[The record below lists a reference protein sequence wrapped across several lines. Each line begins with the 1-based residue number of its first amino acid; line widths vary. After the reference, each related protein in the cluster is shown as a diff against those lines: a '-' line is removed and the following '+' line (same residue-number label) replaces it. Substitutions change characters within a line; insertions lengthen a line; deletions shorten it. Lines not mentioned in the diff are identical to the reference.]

1 MDAHDLSPGSRV
13 ALLVPGS
20 PAYAELVIALL
31 RRGVFP
37 VPMDARLTHSERE
50 SLLADLDPALVVTVP
65 GAARRAARRARR
77 RPVARPTAGPA
88 RST

>member
-1 MDAHDLSPGSRV
+1 MDARDLAPESRV

-37 VPMDARLTHSERE
+37 VPMDVKLTPSERE
-50 SLLADLDPALVVTVP
+50 PLLADLDPALVVTSQEQLDELLAALADDP
-65 GAARRAARRARR
+65 STARRW
-77 RPVARPTAGPA
+77 AG